1 MNKRYEVARYDE
13 NDFVVRN
20 ARTEEPVTKPVN
32 EVVAREIART
42 LNRPQL
48 LLERVCSDQKFEWV
62 G

>member
-1 MNKRYEVARYDE
+1 MNKKYEVARHDR
-13 NDFVVRN
+13 NHFVVRN

-48 LLERVCSDQKFEWV
+48 LLGRVCSDQKFEWV

>member
-13 NDFVVRN
+13 HYFVVRN

-48 LLERVCSDQKFEWV
+48 LLDRVCSDQKSEWV

>member
-1 MNKRYEVARYDE
+1 MNKRYEVARHDKNY
-13 NDFVVRN
+13 FVVRN

-32 EVVAREIART
+32 EVVAREIARS

-48 LLERVCSDQKFEWV
+48 LSERVCSDLKFDWV

>member
-1 MNKRYEVARYDE
+1 MKKKYEVARHDKE
-13 NDFVVRN
+13 HFVVRN

-32 EVVAREIART
+32 EVVAMEMART

-48 LLERVCSDQKFEWV
+48 LLERVCSDQKYEWI